1 VGVTVAR
8 RGHGVRQDRPLQPDP
23 GAAATAAPD
32 LDLDLVLYTGKGG
45 VGKTT
50 TAAATAL
57 RSAELGQRT
66 LIVSADPAHSLRDV
80 LGPDCPPLALTHAL
94 DAGSLREAAALD
106 PYEVSGKLFAV
117 ELDARVEVRRH
128 WERIHRYLA
137 KLFAHHGIE
146 ESVAADLATLPGAF
160 ELATLL
166 AVDRAAASGAYDLV
180 VVDCAPSASA
190 LRMSTLPEVAR
201 GMLRVLLG
209 VLRKVSGV
217 ALPVAARVVDAPL
230 PDAEVLGSI
239 ESLLY
244 QNLSA
249 LRRRLA
255 ADSTAVRL
263 VVTPEQMVID
273 EAARTYTDLCLF
285 QVGCD
290 AIVVN
295 RVLPEVAAEEP
306 FFRELLRSQTQRLAE
321 IEARFAPLPVLHAPL
336 YEEEVTGLERLTELG
351 QLLFGDTSPRARRSR
366 PREGLRFGGEP
377 DAPVLRL
384 PLPGTRPDELDVA
397 KVGGELVVT
406 TPRRRRSI
414 PLPRR
419 IARLDLR
426 GARLEAGQL
435 EVRFGAPQQGSPCG

>member
-1 VGVTVAR
+1 VSVT
-8 RGHGVRQDRPLQPDP
+8 QDRPLDPDH
-23 GAAATAAPD
+23 GVAAGTGKATD
-32 LDLDLVLYTGKGG
+32 LDLNLVLYTGKGG

-50 TAAATAL
+50 IAAATAL

-66 LIVSADPAHSLRDV
+66 LIVSADPAHSLGDV
-80 LGPDCPPLALTHAL
+80 LGPECPPLSLTHAL
-94 DAGSLREAAALD
+94 DAGSLGEAAALD

-128 WERIHRYLA
+128 WDRIHRYLT

-146 ESVAADLATLPGAF
+146 ESVATDLATLPGAF

-166 AVDRAAASGAYDLV
+166 AVDRAAAGGAYELV

-217 ALPVAARVVDAPL
+217 ALPMAARVMDAPL
-230 PDAEVLGSI
+230 PDADVFESI

-244 QNLSA
+244 ENLTA
-249 LRRRLA
+249 LRRRLS

-285 QVGCD
+285 EVGCD
-290 AIVVN
+290 AVVVN
-295 RVLPEVAAEEP
+295 RLLPEIAAQEP
-306 FFRELLRSQTQRLAE
+306 FFRDQLRAQAERLAE
-321 IEARFAPLPVLHAPL
+321 IEARFDPLPVLHAPL
-336 YEEEVTGLERLTELG
+336 YEEDVMGLESLAELG
-351 QLLFGDTSPRARRSR
+351 RLLFGDTSPRARRVG
-366 PREGLRFGGEP
+366 PREGLRFAGEA
-377 DAPVLRL
+377 DAPVLQL
-384 PLPGTRPDELDVA
+384 PLPGTRAEELGLAMVD
-397 KVGGELVVT
+397 GELVVT

-435 EVRFGAPQQGSPCG
+435 EVFFGAREGGAPCG